1 MEEKYVRIAAAAG
14 FNDVVRQLAE
24 NSWLWGDV
32 SISGLLEK
40 RERGAVDVVIYHT
53 RPPASVWNGS

>member
-1 MEEKYVRIAAAAG
+1 MRIAAAAG

-32 SISGLLEK
+32 SISGLLE